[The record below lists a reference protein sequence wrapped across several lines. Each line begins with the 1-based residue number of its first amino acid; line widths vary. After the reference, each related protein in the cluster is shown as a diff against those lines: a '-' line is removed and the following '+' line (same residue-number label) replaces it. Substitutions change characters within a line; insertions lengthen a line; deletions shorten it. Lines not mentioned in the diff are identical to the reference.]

1 MAQSSDKT
9 KKSTAG
15 SSKGSTAAKTS
26 ARSNSSRSTGAGS
39 TTARSTGTKNS
50 TAGRSNASGKTT
62 AKSTQTGTK
71 RTTTMRQLEMSEV
84 DGERVVKEK
93 YVPTE
98 KERKLQNE
106 IKLLVVLTISVLL
119 FLSNFGLIGVVG
131 DFFSD
136 VMFGLF
142 GYIAWVFPVLLFLG
156 VAFFVSNFGNSRAM
170 IKLFATVAVVL
181 FVCSFIQLIIYDKSI
196 SVGQMYINCSKN
208 HNGGGL
214 FGGIIAWA
222 LYSLI
227 GRIGAFIVVV
237 ICVIICMVIITERS
251 FIGGVK
257 KGSKKVYSTAAEEV
271 VKLKENAA
279 ERAEEKEYLANQ
291 RMNKK
296 VRGVNISKVGDQ
308 KKHNADVHEINSE
321 VENASVFRGHV
332 DVAEISNNPRS
343 EYEDNIPEEEDY
355 NPYRQYSGESIFRN
369 TMESRNMGNAGKDST
384 ASFDSEAI
392 NSPKRE
398 TVRETVKVSEKVQER
413 SNYDSNISLLDNDKT
428 YVTATVGTNKYFD
441 DEMSDGGEGEFHA
454 KEQILVSKSAV
465 NAMKRKAFDV
475 GVPSGVADTTGK
487 ADFSGMP
494 ESVDRTGN
502 GMMAGSGR
510 DMHPEA
516 KKKPKEYYL
525 PDVNLL
531 AGGSAKRRAGA
542 DIELRETANN
552 LKNILENFGVKVT
565 VNNYSKGPSVTRY
578 ELQPEVGTRLS
589 KITSLADD
597 IKLNLAAT
605 DIRIE
610 APIPGKSAVGIE
622 VPNATRES
630 VLLRE
635 LIESEELKKHP
646 SKLAFAAGKD
656 IAGKVIVEDI
666 AKMPHMLIAGTT
678 GSGKSVFTNS
688 IIMTILFRAKPSE
701 VQLLIIDPKVV
712 EFGVYNGIPHLRQP
726 VVTDPKLAA
735 NTLKWAVNEMSER
748 YKKFAEL
755 NVRDLKG
762 YNEKLETMSF
772 PEGESRPQ
780 RLPQIL
786 IVIDEL
792 ADLMMAAAKEVEESI
807 CRLAQLARAAGIHL
821 IIATQRPSVDVVTGL
836 IKANIPSRTALMV
849 SSGTDSRTILD
860 TVGAEKLLGNGDM
873 LFYPASYVKPVRLQ
887 GAFVS
892 DEEVQK
898 VVNFWS
904 AQAGEIVYDP
914 SVTEFINNAPQ
925 SSVGSQG
932 QSGGGDGRDE
942 YFADAGR
949 FITDKQ
955 KASISS
961 LQRVFKI
968 GFTRAARIIDQ
979 LEEAGVVGA
988 EEGTKPRN
996 VLMTKEEFEEFINQ

>member
-1 MAQSSDKT
+1 MAQSSETKKKSTTTKSGSGT
-9 KKSTAG
+9 KKS
-15 SSKGSTAAKTS
+15 
-26 ARSNSSRSTGAGS
+26 
-39 TTARSTGTKNS
+39 
-50 TAGRSNASGKTT
+50 TT
-62 AKSTQTGTK
+62 AKSTSTRSTTAKKTSSTVNGTK
-71 RTTTMRQLEMSEV
+71 SATAKKAPVKAEEKQEK
-84 DGERVVKEK
+84 ER

-106 IKLLVVLTISVLL
+106 IKLLITLTISILL
-119 FLSNFGLIGVVG
+119 LLSNFGLISPVG
-131 DFFSD
+131 DYISYF
-136 VMFGLF
+136 MFGLF
-142 GYIAWVFPVLLFLG
+142 GYIAYILPILLFIG
-156 VAFFVSNFGNSRAM
+156 VAFFVSNIHNRKAI
-170 IKLFATVAVVL
+170 IKLVACIALVL
-181 FVCSFIQLIIYDKSI
+181 FICTFIQLVIYDKDM
-196 SVGQMYINCSKN
+196 SVGQIYLSCGKGK
-208 HNGGGL
+208 NGGGL
-214 FGGIIAWA
+214 FGGMVAWA

-227 GRIGAFIVVV
+227 GRIGAFIVDILLIIILIVV
-237 ICVIICMVIITERS
+237 ITERS
-251 FIGGVK
+251 FVNGIK
-257 KGSKKVYSTAAEEV
+257 KGSKKVYDTASTEV
-271 VKLKENAA
+271 TRMKENAA
-279 ERAEEKEYLANQ
+279 ERAEEREYNAN
-291 RMNKK
+291 RRINKK
-296 VRGVNISKVGDQ
+296 VRGVNIAKVGGRDEQ
-308 KKHNADVHEINSE
+308 IADVHEITDE
-321 VENASVFRGHV
+321 VAAASVFRGHV
-332 DVAEISNNPRS
+332 DVEEISNNPMS
-343 EYEDNIPEEEDY
+343 EFDETESGFGDDY
-355 NPYRQYSGESIFRN
+355 NPYRQYTDDSIFRN
-369 TMESRNMGNAGKDST
+369 TMEKK
-384 ASFDSEAI
+384 EAQR
-392 NSPKRE
+392 PKSKQE
-398 TVRETVKVSEKVQER
+398 TYTPAKNTQAPKEE
-413 SNYDSNISLLDNDKT
+413 YSLLDNDKT
-428 YVTATVGTNKYFD
+428 YVTATVGTNKYYD
-441 DEMSDGGEGEFHA
+441 DEMSDGEEGEFRA
-454 KEQILVSKSAV
+454 KEQILVSQSAV
-465 NAMKRKAFDV
+465 NAMKRKAFDTP
-475 GVPSGVADTTGK
+475 GTAKSDTQGTGSSSFTGQSAGNAD
-487 ADFSGMP
+487 SQ
-494 ESVDRTGN
+494 
-502 GMMAGSGR
+502 
-510 DMHPEA
+510 

-525 PDVNLL
+525 PSPNLL
-531 AGGSAKRRAGA
+531 SGSSARRKAGTDA
-542 DIELRETANN
+542 ELRETALR
-552 LKNILENFGVKVT
+552 LKKILENFGVKVT

-589 KITSLADD
+589 RITSLADD

-622 VPNATRES
+622 VPNATRDS

-635 LIESEELKKHP
+635 LIESDELKNHP

-726 VVTDPKLAA
+726 VVTDPKMAS
-735 NTLKWAVNEMSER
+735 NTLKWAVNEMTER

-772 PEGESRPQ
+772 PEGETRPQ
-780 RLPQIL
+780 RLPQIV

-860 TVGAEKLLGNGDM
+860 SVGAEKLLGNGDM
-873 LFYPASYVKPVRLQ
+873 LFYPSYYVKPVRLQ

-892 DEEVQK
+892 DDEVRK
-898 VVNFWS
+898 VVSFWS
-904 AQAGEIVYDP
+904 AQAGEVTYDQ
-914 SVTEFINNAPQ
+914 SVTEFISNMP
-925 SSVGSQG
+925 
-932 QSGGGDGRDE
+932 QSGGIGSSGGNSDGRDE
-942 YFADAGR
+942 YFIDAGR
-949 FITDKQ
+949 FITEKQ

-979 LEEAGVVGA
+979 MEEAGVVGA